1 MAFYNEALRRDPGD
15 SRVNTVVGI
24 RYARMGEWAL
34 AEAHLLRALA
44 RTAKDYTTVKDPEPH
59 YYLGVV
65 YRMQGRNKE
74 ATDQFWKATWYPTFQ
89 HPAYFALAQIAAK
102 EGDYGKAQELVAQ
115 SLYTGARDT
124 KALTLKAWLL
134 RQTGHTR
141 EAAETLKEVLS
152 IDPID
157 YWSLSEQSILAG
169 SGAAFLSKA
178 GDNRGEGIVRLQEL
192 LEVATDYGN
201 IGAYGEAIAL
211 LDEAIR
217 IGEPY
222 ASSPLTW
229 YYNGFFNLQA
239 GNGEAAAALFQKAMQ
254 QPSDYCFPFRLEEI
268 NIFNAAL
275 QTNPSDSKGAFYLGN
290 LLYYLGQKAKGI
302 EAWEKAVSLEPL
314 FARAGRNLGFG
325 YHCDGALPKA
335 IAMYEQSIKGNP
347 SDPRLFFELDQLY
360 EQNGKPA
367 KERLSFMEKNLKTIL
382 RHDETVIRLLTLYNE
397 TGAYDKGIRI
407 LSDRH
412 FHVWEGG
419 GEVHEVYV
427 DAHLLKGLRLLN
439 GKKYAAAIKAFEEAD
454 LYPENLE
461 VGRPS
466 DGGHS
471 VKGFY
476 YMGEA
481 YKQMGNREKAKSSFE
496 TAAGVRPERRFAT
509 LSDNVYFRA
518 EALKELG
525 RTDEADKLI
534 QKLEEE
540 VQSRLNRPDAI
551 DEYAKFGEDGS
562 SNERLSVLHYLNGL
576 VRWYKGDKPAA
587 QTEFRAAIQLNQNLI
602 WPKQFSCDYTK

>member
-34 AEAHLLRALA
+34 AEAHFLRALA

-74 ATDQFWKATWYPTFQ
+74 AADQFWKATWYPTFQ
-89 HPAYFALAQIAAK
+89 HPAYFALAQIAAN

-124 KALTLKAWLL
+124 KALTLKAWLQ
-134 RQTGHTR
+134 RQAGYTR
-141 EAAETLKEVLS
+141 EAAETLKEALS
-152 IDPID
+152 IDPLD

-192 LEVATDYGN
+192 LEVAADYGS
-201 IGAYGEAIAL
+201 IGAYNEAIAL

-222 ASSPLTW
+222 ASSPLAW

-254 QPSDYCFPFRLEEI
+254 QPSGYCFPFRLEEI
-268 NIFNAAL
+268 GIFNAAL

-302 EAWEKAVSLEPL
+302 ESWETAVRLEPL
-314 FARAGRNLGFG
+314 FVRANRNLGFG
-325 YHCDGALPKA
+325 YHRDGALSKA
-335 IAMYEQSIKGNP
+335 IAMYEQSIKGDP

-407 LSDRH
+407 LSGRH

-419 GEVHEVYV
+419 GEVHRVYV
-427 DAHLLKGLRLLN
+427 DAHLLKGIRLLN
-439 GKKYAAAIKAFEEAD
+439 GKKYAAAIKAFEAAD

-466 DGGHS
+466 GGGHS

-476 YMGEA
+476 YMGKA
-481 YKQMGNREKAKSSFE
+481 YKQMGNLEKAKSSFE
-496 TAAGVRPERRFAT
+496 TAAGIRPERRFAA

-551 DEYAKFGEDGS
+551 DEYSKFGEDGS
-562 SNERLSVLHYLNGL
+562 SNERLSVLRYLNGL
-576 VRWYKGDKPAA
+576 VRWYKGDTPAA

-602 WPKQFSCDYTK
+602 WPKQF